1 MIPISLIISVE
12 VIKVLQSIM
21 IELDQDMYYEPYKMG
36 CKVLNTMIHEELGKI
51 EYIFA
56 DKTGTLTSNNMEF
69 KRCSINLVEFSMDS
83 LREMCSDENKLKH
96 YLKNAFES
104 EEKRKNFYNFWFSL
118 SLCHD
123 VLVDESID
131 SFQGSS
137 PDEVTLVSVA
147 KSLKF
152 EFKKRNMNQ
161 ISMEYFG
168 ETRVIIKYLIHVLC
182 DIEKIM
188 I

>member
-1 MIPISLIISVE
+1 MIPISLIISLE
-12 VIKVLQSIM
+12 VIKVLQSLM
-21 IELDQDMYYEPYKMG
+21 IEFDKEMYYEPYKMG

-56 DKTGTLTSNNMEF
+56 DKTGTLTSNCMEF
-69 KRCSINLVEFSMDS
+69 KRCSINLMEFSMES
-83 LREMCSDENKLKH
+83 LKGMCDTHEKLDQYMKK
-96 YLKNAFES
+96 YFPT
-104 EEKRKNFYNFWFSL
+104 EEKRKKFYDFWMAL

-123 VLVDESID
+123 VLVDESAD

-137 PDEVTLVSVA
+137 PDEVTLVNVA

-161 ISMEYFG
+161 ISIEYFG
-168 ETRVIIKYLIHVLC
+168 QNIVKKKKKKKKNLNFN
-182 DIEKIM
+182 
-188 I
+188 